1 MSQPNV
7 WSHPHFIRGKLNEV
21 SNIKRVEIKG
31 NGGKK
36 SSSGSSSPPNSP
48 SRRKSSSNS
57 PSRSRKE
64 SKEKKEKGSPAR
76 NHKRSLSQTN
86 TTTTSDP
93 MVTTDLIRATTDSAL
108 STSNLYQ
115 QLMKERIKSKLV
127 SELSA
132 IDNSIS
138 SGQLYN
144 HETRLVSEMSSGSY
158 NSGVG
163 MGDNYSIAPSTYS
176 SSTIGGRELPMT
188 NLARGAMS
196 DTFASVPRYS
206 SMPSNKPK
214 DPFMNDSG
222 VRYLASRRIQPT
234 DPFASMGSEQQ
245 RYNQLMMSSGTEQQQ
260 QYKRRTTIE
269 AAHELLSINN
279 SPVVKGGGGSM
290 IPPVEGLPLAAFNRG
305 VSDGFVLP
313 SPAFNRAATEATRVK
328 DVGRSGGIAVNINT
342 EKRSMALMSGGSMT
356 AANSNVKKLLTDL
369 PMALNRAATEATRV
383 MDDGRRGGMTAEKR
397 SMTPPIDE
405 LPMAFIRAAAEA
417 VVKKDTPIVHEEGKK
432 RKPPPQ
438 PTAAISAATTTAAQ
452 SLTNPPRRSVPF
464 KKRKIIHQYHSEG
477 QEETEQHPAVAAG
490 WTERPSLVNTVTVSS
505 QTPLKNTI
513 EVNQEALLAASQSK
527 RSGGKSSSSSS
538 EGGDSSLDCNVE
550 QQQQQWSSQTP
561 VPEFLTHLHSM
572 LTNPTY
578 NQIIS
583 WSVPTQNESIHNG
596 GGILNKGKII
606 VHNPQS
612 LQDLILGRYYNHSKY
627 SSFQRQ
633 LNYFGFK
640 KKLHNG
646 LKGKMSPCSYIHE
659 SLTNDVGSLF
669 TLRRRNPSSA
679 NKKGGVVVDDSVETP
694 YIEMSVS
701 KDGSLRE
708 ELKSVNK
715 PPEAASVP
723 PSVQGKPQLP
733 SVSAVPPP
741 LPKQV
746 KDDIGTTNEIS
757 RRDAVELA
765 TRTTHRVN
773 DSKDLAAAHELLSL
787 FNGNSSSYPPPPPP
801 PQYQVRQQHQ
811 QSLYKDPPWSY
822 PPPQQVRQQQQPL
835 YKDQPWPK
843 DDESSSTSSSTT
855 TIKITA
861 EELTMLEKKRPKRPL
876 SAFNLYYR
884 YKRTKIIEA
893 YESSS
898 SSSFTSDSIDTP
910 MCKEKI
916 QALITATPGLESVTN
931 LTDIPPERIPEIART
946 EIHSALK
953 DNLSPTNARER
964 QHRKTN
970 GVGMTFVEMSKVMS
984 TAWKCIDEVSHRLF
998 EELAEQGR
1006 KVHATKVLEYEKLLK
1021 EMGID
1026 QKQLTKAKSQ
1036 QKKKKGGAAK
1046 KASQQVQHGGVNCN
1060 TEGNVSPGGGHCFK
1074 HGGTG
1079 ERSGCSVEGCTNQ
1092 AR

>member
-1 MSQPNV
+1 
-7 WSHPHFIRGKLNEV
+7 
-21 SNIKRVEIKG
+21 
-31 NGGKK
+31 
-36 SSSGSSSPPNSP
+36 
-48 SRRKSSSNS
+48 
-57 PSRSRKE
+57 
-64 SKEKKEKGSPAR
+64 
-76 NHKRSLSQTN
+76 
-86 TTTTSDP
+86 

-138 SGQLYN
+138 SGQVYN

-163 MGDNYSIAPSTYS
+163 MGDNYSIGPSSSYS

-188 NLARGAMS
+188 NLSRAAMS
-196 DTFASVPRYS
+196 DTFAAVPRYS
-206 SMPSNKPK
+206 SMSNKPK
-214 DPFMNDSG
+214 DPFMSDSG

-245 RYNQLMMSSGTEQQQ
+245 RYNQLMMSSSTTEQQQ

-279 SPVVKGGGGSM
+279 SPVVKGGGRSM

-313 SPAFNRAATEATRVK
+313 SPAFNRAAEEARV
-328 DVGRSGGIAVNINT
+328 S
-342 EKRSMALMSGGSMT
+342 GSMT
-356 AANSNVKKLLTDL
+356 TAASSNVKKLLKDL
-369 PMALNRAATEATRV
+369 PMALNRAAMTKATRV
-383 MDDGRRGGMTAEKR
+383 KDDGRSGMTAEKR

-669 TLRRRNPSSA
+669 TLRRRNPSSS
-679 NKKGGVVVDDSVETP
+679 NKKGGGVVVDDAIETP

-733 SVSAVPPP
+733 SVSAVP
-741 LPKQV
+741 LPSKQV
-746 KDDIGTTNEIS
+746 KDNISTNEIS

-765 TRTTHRVN
+765 ARTTHRVN
-773 DSKDLAAAHELLSL
+773 DAKDLAAAHELLSL
-787 FNGNSSSYPPPPPP
+787 FNGNSSSHPPP
-801 PQYQVRQQHQ
+801 PQQVRQQHQ
-811 QSLYKDPPWSY
+811 QSLYKDQPWSY

-835 YKDQPWPK
+835 YRDQPWPK

-898 SSSFTSDSIDTP
+898 SDDPHLDTP

-931 LTDIPPERIPEIART
+931 LADIPPERILEIART

-1036 QKKKKGGAAK
+1036 QKKKKGGGAK
-1046 KASQQVQHGGVNCN
+1046 KQASQQQGQNGTVNCN
-1060 TEGNVSPGGGHCFK
+1060 TEGCPNVSQGGGQCFK